1 MATNPPHRI
10 RHTLAWWAALLF
22 IVSTAF
28 PISAS
33 LISVSSR
40 PRWMGV
46 ADVIIAFTWV
56 FVVFGIETLT
66 HEKPSDE
73 IRKKSFTVYRAI
85 SILPLMLIVIYF
97 LSGDRVDWEI
107 LLIGLGWRS
116 WLAIFAF
123 PNWLEAWQWR
133 TPK

>member
-33 LISVSSR
+33 LISERAR
-40 PRWMGV
+40 PNWIGV

-73 IRKKSFTVYRAI
+73 IRKKSFTVYRGI
-85 SILPLMLIVIYF
+85 SILPLALIVI
-97 LSGDRVDWEI
+97 
-107 LLIGLGWRS
+107 
-116 WLAIFAF
+116 
-123 PNWLEAWQWR
+123 
-133 TPK
+133 